1 MEANDKDIIQAMRE
15 DAERG
20 FRLLMQSYKEPL
32 YWHIRRLVVS
42 HDDAQD
48 ATQEAFIRIFRSFGQ
63 YNEQNSLRAW
73 MFRIATNEA
82 LRLIERRRED
92 TMPIEQVFDAQ
103 ADSYVNYS
111 DLEAVR
117 LQKAILSLP
126 PKQQLAFNLRY
137 FDEMDYDEIAQIADT
152 TPASVKASY
161 HVAKE
166 KIIKYVLAAAA
177 AVALFFAVQPLLPKS
192 NANDFESVELA
203 FGQLSTDDQD
213 YLIQVYEDED
223 ILMNDFEFNP

>member
-1 MEANDKDIIQAMRE
+1 MVTYDKDIVKAMRE
-15 DAERG
+15 NAERG
-20 FRLLMQSYKEPL
+20 FRLLMRSYKKPL

-48 ATQEAFIRIFRSFGQ
+48 ALQEAFIRIFRSFGQ

-73 MFRIATNEA
+73 LFRIATNEA
-82 LRLIERRRED
+82 FRLIERRHED
-92 TMPIEQVFDAQ
+92 TLPIEKVFDVQ
-103 ADSYVNYS
+103 ADSNINYS

-137 FDEMDYDEIAQIADT
+137 YDEMDYDEIAQIADT
-152 TPASVKASY
+152 TAASVKASY

-166 KIIKYVLAAAA
+166 KITKYMT
-177 AVALFFAVQPLLPKS
+177 
-192 NANDFESVELA
+192 NND
-203 FGQLSTDDQD
+203 
-213 YLIQVYEDED
+213 
-223 ILMNDFEFNP
+223 

>member
-1 MEANDKDIIQAMRE
+1 MTTNDKDIILAMRE
-15 DAERG
+15 DAEKG
-20 FRLLMQSYKEPL
+20 FRLLMATYKEPL

-48 ATQEAFIRIFRSFGQ
+48 AAQETLIRIFRSFGQ
-63 YNEQNSLRAW
+63 YSEENSLRAW
-73 MFRIATNEA
+73 LFRIATNEA

-92 TMPIEQVFDAQ
+92 SMPIEKVFDIQ
-103 ADSYVNYS
+103 ADSYINYS

-137 FDEMDYDEIAQIADT
+137 YDEMDYDEIAQIADT
-152 TPASVKASY
+152 TASSVKTSY

-166 KIIKYVLAAAA
+166 KIIKYMT
-177 AVALFFAVQPLLPKS
+177 
-192 NANDFESVELA
+192 NND
-203 FGQLSTDDQD
+203 
-213 YLIQVYEDED
+213 
-223 ILMNDFEFNP
+223 

>member
-1 MEANDKDIIQAMRE
+1 MVTYDKDIVKAMRE
-15 DAERG
+15 NAERG
-20 FRLLMQSYKEPL
+20 FRLLMRSYKKPL

-48 ATQEAFIRIFRSFGQ
+48 ALQEAFIRIFRSFGQ

-73 MFRIATNEA
+73 LFRIATNEA
-82 LRLIERRRED
+82 FRLIERRHED
-92 TMPIEQVFDAQ
+92 TMPIEKVFDVQ
-103 ADSYVNYS
+103 ADSNINYS

-137 FDEMDYDEIAQIADT
+137 YDEMDYDEIAQIADT
-152 TPASVKASY
+152 TAASVKASY

-166 KIIKYVLAAAA
+166 KITKYMT
-177 AVALFFAVQPLLPKS
+177 
-192 NANDFESVELA
+192 NND
-203 FGQLSTDDQD
+203 
-213 YLIQVYEDED
+213 
-223 ILMNDFEFNP
+223 